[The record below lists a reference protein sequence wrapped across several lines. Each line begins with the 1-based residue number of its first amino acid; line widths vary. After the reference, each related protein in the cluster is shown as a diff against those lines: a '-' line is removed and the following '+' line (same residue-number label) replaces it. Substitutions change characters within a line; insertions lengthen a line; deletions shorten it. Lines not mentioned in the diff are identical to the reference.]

1 MRYSSPSSK
10 SIAIAL
16 ALVAPSLAL
25 PGMSSKSPH
34 LSRRATP
41 AVGDYVAPGPNDV
54 RSPCPGLNSLSNHGY
69 LPRDGRN
76 IHATDIITAM
86 NDYLGLSATFD
97 FLQTFGAGVRG
108 AFVLLP
114 GLSIGLE
121 SYDALTNSH
130 NKIEHDA
137 SFTRSDVFFDLVA
150 SGVDPKSIDNNNIPP
165 MHNPPVNTT
174 LIDLLVSFSKDG
186 KTLTVDDIADAR
198 HARLQST
205 VAFNPTA
212 VLQSEQTGGLWRE
225 AGFVSLVLG
234 DANGTV
240 RIDWLRDWFVNERL
254 PIELGWKKPN
264 AGIFDILSYAN
275 TYEAA
280 EKVRNGNNVPGG
292 TPELPIQFGSV
303 L

>member
-1 MRYSSPSSK
+1 MRYSSPS
-10 SIAIAL
+10 IAIAF

-25 PGMSSKSPH
+25 PGMTFP
-34 LSRRATP
+34 RDATP

-76 IHATDIITAM
+76 IHATAIISAM
-86 NDYLGLSATFD
+86 DNYLGLSMTFD

-114 GLSIGLE
+114 DLSIGLE

-130 NKIEHDA
+130 DKIEHDA
-137 SFTRSDVFFDLVA
+137 SFTRNDVFFDLVA
-150 SGVDPKSIDNNNIPP
+150 SGVDPKTIDNNNIPA

-186 KTLTVDDIADAR
+186 QTLTVDDIADAR

-212 VLQSEQTGGLWRE
+212 DLDSEQTGGMWRE

-240 RIDWLRDWFVNERL
+240 RVDWLRDWFVNERL
-254 PIELGWKKPN
+254 PIELGWKKPD
-264 AGIFDILSYAN
+264 AGLFDIVNWAT

-280 EKVRNGNNVPGG
+280 EKVRNGNNVAGG